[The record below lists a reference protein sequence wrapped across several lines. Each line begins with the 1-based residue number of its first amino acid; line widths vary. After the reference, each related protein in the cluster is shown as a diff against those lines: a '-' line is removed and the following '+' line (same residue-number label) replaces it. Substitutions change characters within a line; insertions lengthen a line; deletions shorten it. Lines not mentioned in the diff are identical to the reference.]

1 MLATVIRS
9 RSTMLCRC
17 ASAPL
22 LSHAQIALPPTVTL
36 GGSSPTRSMGIM
48 DTIRGYTES
57 SATKASASKRAD
69 MFSEQL
75 AFLSS
80 APVYGLEQHCALL
93 TTLAEKAG
101 VNGWRTMLLSDAQK
115 SDLAEQLIDL
125 KIGEGF
131 SPAERADTRNIT
143 PAVKAR
149 VAASLG
155 TVVPRVNRF
164 LEGFQ
169 QSSVVHKWLQTR
181 KSKGDDRV
189 GGEGVLL
196 RPSFSFSRPAHPSSA
211 APSCPPQALRSLV
224 HMKSMRRPWSLIASV
239 RARVARN
246 SVARWARLA
255 RIKPRSESFRVSSPH
270 DCVHHDDT
278 AMSFAR
284 RCHSPD
290 AAQSSSS
297 SISTSASR

>member
-1 MLATVIRS
+1 MLAAIIRS
-9 RSTMLCRC
+9 RSVMLCPRC
-17 ASAPL
+17 VSAPL
-22 LSHAQIALPPTVTL
+22 LSHVQSVLPSPVTL
-36 GGSSPTRSMGIM
+36 GGSSPTRSLGIM

-69 MFSEQL
+69 MFTEQL

-181 KSKGDDRV
+181 KSKGDER
-189 GGEGVLL
+189 GGGGRAAAPILFL
-196 RPSFSFSRPAHPSSA
+196 RPPLTVSSA
-211 APSCPPQALRSLV
+211 TTAFPFRPRDPS
-224 HMKSMRRPWSLIASV
+224 H
-239 RARVARN
+239 
-246 SVARWARLA
+246 
-255 RIKPRSESFRVSSPH
+255 
-270 DCVHHDDT
+270 T
-278 AMSFAR
+278 
-284 RCHSPD
+284 
-290 AAQSSSS
+290 
-297 SISTSASR
+297 